1 MNSTFL
7 ILAIG
12 LALLAL
18 APIFYRLLGKDS
30 ETESERQTR
39 RSREALIAL
48 GDAGVLNGDEL
59 ASKLAALPVATGS
72 HRPAAITLAAV
83 IAVVLPIS
91 AMLIYRQVGEPL
103 AQNPGSPAAAALG
116 NGNPH
121 QGQGG
126 QAPLMD
132 LDAALASLAAK
143 LQQNPQDAEGWRLL
157 GRGYLS
163 MERFAEALAAVSRAR
178 ALLPGDLDTEMEYI
192 EALSLSTPNRQ
203 FAGEPQTLL
212 DAALKRDPLNQRG
225 LWLAGIAAQQRGDT
239 DSALQNWKKLASLL
253 PADAEALPGLQ
264 QQIAS
269 LQSAGAVADA
279 AAPPTTA
286 PTDAPMAGAMANTDA
301 NPAATSTA
309 SSGAS
314 AAITVTVD
322 LAAELKA
329 RVAASDTLFVFARAA
344 SGPRM
349 PLAIQR
355 LGVGQFPISVTLDD
369 ASAMMP
375 AMRLSAF
382 PEIVIGARIS
392 KSGQAIAASGDLQ
405 GLSATVTQASL
416 GGKIAIQI
424 SEVVDQRTE
433 DRRQTTDD

>member
-1 MNSTFL
+1 LNSTFL

-39 RSREALIAL
+39 RSREALVAL
-48 GDAGVLNGDEL
+48 GDAGVLSGDEL
-59 ASKLAALPVATGS
+59 ASKLAALPVTTGN
-72 HRPAAITLAAV
+72 HRPAAITLAAI

-103 AQNPGSPAAAALG
+103 AQNAGSPTAAAMG

-178 ALLPGDLDTEMEYI
+178 ALLPGDLDTEMEYS
-192 EALSLSTPNRQ
+192 EALSLSTPDRQ

-269 LQSAGAVADA
+269 LQPGGAVANGA
-279 AAPPTTA
+279 GPAVAAPSA
-286 PTDAPMAGAMANTDA
+286 APMAGAPANTDA
-301 NPAATSTA
+301 NPAAAIAA
-309 SSGAS
+309 SPGAG

-369 ASAMMP
+369 SSAMMP

-405 GLSATVTQASL
+405 GLSATVTQTSL

-424 SEVVDQRTE
+424 SEVVP
-433 DRRQTTDD
+433 